1 MELIVHDVL
10 AFHRVDRAAY
20 EHLLS
25 LGAGRHSSRDAI
37 ALLMWFH
44 RKAGV
49 DAVSHVRALVRTEA
63 AAAQLVAEARAVLL
77 HGADAESM
85 TTLLSCA
92 CGEDEN
98 DDARNR
104 VLRLFLAS
112 CGTADAPRRGVAEV
126 LGGVG
131 ELVFD
136 DRLHAILRR
145 WYEDGTDGGGVLPR
159 ELAAPYCSRRC
170 VGTAKVQEDGRSL
183 FITFSKGFPLTRV
196 EVEEFFTEYVATSL
210 NA

>member
-1 MELIVHDVL
+1 MHDVL

-25 LGAGRHSSRDAI
+25 LGAGRHSSRDAV

-49 DAVSHVRALVRTEA
+49 DAVSHVRAQVRTEA
-63 AAAQLVAEARAVLL
+63 AAAQLVAVARAVLL
-77 HGADAESM
+77 HGADAET

-92 CGEDEN
+92 CGDD
-98 DDARNR
+98 DDAAR
-104 VLRLFLAS
+104 VRRFLAS
-112 CGTADAPRRGVAEV
+112 CGTADAPRRGVVEV

-131 ELVFD
+131 ALVFD
-136 DRLHAILRR
+136 DRLHAVLRR
-145 WYEDGTDGGGVLPR
+145 WYEDGGDGGAPPG
-159 ELAAPYCSRRC
+159 ELAAPYRRR
-170 VGTAKVQEDGRSL
+170 VAAEVQEEDGRSL

-210 NA
+210 KA